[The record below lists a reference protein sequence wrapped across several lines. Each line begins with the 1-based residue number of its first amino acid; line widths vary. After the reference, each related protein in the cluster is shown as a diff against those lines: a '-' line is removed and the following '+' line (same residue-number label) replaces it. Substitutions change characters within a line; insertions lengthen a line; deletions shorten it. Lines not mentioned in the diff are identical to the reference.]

1 MTVQHI
7 LDDLLID
14 GPMSNFAELE
24 QQSTALG
31 ITVANIS
38 DPAQPLI
45 FVNDNFLRITEYER
59 DEVIGRNCRFLQGA
73 GTDQGARHRIANAI
87 SERRALNLTI
97 MNYRRN
103 GQEFW
108 NSLSLLPARSRMDE
122 AEYYVG
128 LQFDASAM
136 LAEHRLLAFLK
147 DATLQPD
154 AEELHRLSFTDHVT
168 GLLNRHTFFERLA
181 LRSTEAPG
189 AILLIDVDGFSDIN
203 DNLGHEFGD
212 RVLKVAGQRVSH
224 SLRNGD
230 MVARIA
236 ADQFGVLL
244 KPDTNVIDEAEAI
257 AERVARSI
265 TPPITLG
272 DAQTRITASVGIARF
287 PEDGVGASGIVR
299 NAEMALQRA
308 KNWGGGSVVMYEPI
322 FRRQQT
328 ERHRIAL
335 DLREALKEKRIEVH
349 MQPQIN
355 LQTGELYGFEALA
368 RWPLP
373 DGTWRS
379 PGEFVPI
386 AEDMGLIDMLGSYV
400 AIRSFEFISNYNSIS
415 EKPVSV
421 AINVSADQMR
431 DMAFANWIIAELGRF
446 DIKPEFV
453 TIELTENIL
462 IDRLLGDI
470 MENIQ
475 ELNRFGVRVAL
486 DDFGT
491 GWASLS
497 HLQRFPIDYIKID
510 RSFVTQ
516 LENDQSA
523 ICRAVIDIAGTM
535 GKGVIAEGVE
545 TKKQLK
551 VLQDMGCTYVQG
563 FLFGKPMPCDDVFD
577 WMANYEAERAQLFA

>member
-1 MTVQHI
+1 MQHI

-24 QQSTALG
+24 QQSSALG

-38 DPAQPLI
+38 DPEQPLI

-59 DEVIGRNCRFLQGA
+59 QHVIGRNCRFLQGA
-73 GTDQGARHRIANAI
+73 GTDQGAKHRIAGAI
-87 SERRALNLTI
+87 RERRPLNLTI

-108 NSLSLLPARSRMDE
+108 NSLSLLPARSRVDQS
-122 AEYYVG
+122 EYYVG
-128 LQFDASAM
+128 LQYDASAM
-136 LAEHRLLAFLK
+136 IAEHRLLAFLK

-154 AEELHRLSFTDHVT
+154 QEELHRLSFTDQVT
-168 GLLNRHTFFERLA
+168 GLLNRQTFFERLTQ
-181 LRSTEAPG
+181 RSTQSPG
-189 AILLIDVDGFSDIN
+189 GILLIDIDSFSDIN

-212 RVLKVAGQRVSH
+212 RVLRVAGQRISH

-230 MVARIA
+230 MAARIA

-244 KPDTNVIDEAEAI
+244 RPGTEVQHEAETI

-265 TPPITLG
+265 TPPITL
-272 DAQTRITASVGIARF
+272 DEAQVRITASVGIARF
-287 PEDGVGASGIVR
+287 PDDGVGASGIVR

-328 ERHRIAL
+328 EKHRIGL
-335 DLREALKEKRIEVH
+335 ELREALKEKRIEVH
-349 MQPQIN
+349 MQPQVN
-355 LQTGELYGFEALA
+355 FRTGELYGFEALA
-368 RWPLP
+368 RWPMA

-386 AEDMGLIDMLGSYV
+386 AEDMGLIDMLGSYI
-400 AIRSFEFISNYNSIS
+400 AIRSFEFLSNYNSIV

-446 DIKPEFV
+446 DIKPECV

-462 IDRLLGDI
+462 IDRLMGDI

-475 ELNRFGVRVAL
+475 ELNRFGVKVAL

-516 LENDQSA
+516 LDNDQDA
-523 ICRAVIDIAGTM
+523 ICRAVVDISGTM
-535 GKGVIAEGVE
+535 EKSVIAEGVE
-545 TKKQLK
+545 TEKQLK
-551 VLQDMGCTYVQG
+551 ALRDMGCTYAQG
-563 FLFGKPMPCDDVFD
+563 YLFGKPMPCDRVFE
-577 WMANYEAERAQLFA
+577 WLESYETRRAQLFA

>member
-1 MTVQHI
+1 
-7 LDDLLID
+7 
-14 GPMSNFAELE
+14 MSNFAELQ
-24 QQSTALG
+24 QQSAALG
-31 ITVANIS
+31 ITVVNIS
-38 DPAQPLI
+38 NPDHPLI
-45 FVNDNFLRITEYER
+45 YVNDNFLRITEYER
-59 DEVIGRNCRFLQGA
+59 DEVIGQNCRFLQGA
-73 GTDQGARHRIANAI
+73 GTDQGARHRIGSAI
-87 SERRALNLTI
+87 AERRSLNLTI

-108 NSLSLLPARSRMDE
+108 NSLSLIPARSRAHD

-147 DATLQPD
+147 DATRQPD
-154 AEELHRLSFTDHVT
+154 SDELHRLSFTDHVT

-181 LRSTEAPG
+181 LRGTETPG
-189 AILLIDVDGFSDIN
+189 AILLIDIDGFSNIN
-203 DNLGHEFGD
+203 DTFGHEFGD
-212 RVLKVAGQRVSH
+212 RVLKVAGQRISYA
-224 SLRNGD
+224 LRNGD

-236 ADQFGVLL
+236 ADQFAVLL
-244 KPDTNVIDEAEAI
+244 RPDTDVANEAEAI
-257 AERVARSI
+257 SERVARSI
-265 TPPITLG
+265 APPITLG
-272 DAQTRITASVGIARF
+272 ETQCRVTASVGIARF

-299 NAEMALQRA
+299 NAEMALHRA
-308 KNWGGGSVVMYEPI
+308 KNWGGGSVVMYELN
-322 FRRQQT
+322 FRREQT

-335 DLREALKEKRIEVH
+335 ELREALKEKRIQVH
-349 MQPQIN
+349 MQPQIH
-355 LQTGELYGFEALA
+355 LETGELYGFEALV
-368 RWPLP
+368 RWPQP
-373 DGTWRS
+373 DGSYRA

-400 AIRSFEFISNYNSIS
+400 VIRSFEFISDYNSKA

-431 DMAFANWIIAELGRF
+431 DMAFANWIVAEIGRF
-446 DIKPEFV
+446 GINPELV

-462 IDRLLGDI
+462 IDRLLNDI

-516 LENDQSA
+516 LENGDDA
-523 ICRAVIDIAGTM
+523 ICRAVIDIAETM

-545 TKKQLK
+545 TKEQLAA
-551 VLQDMGCTYVQG
+551 LQNLGCQYVQG
-563 FLFGKPMPCDDVFD
+563 FLFGKPMHCDEVPD
-577 WMANYEAERAQLFA
+577 WLANYEAERAQLFA